1 MGRIGFQPVMA
12 VSVGATIRVT
22 RYAFTAWSYTTF
34 KQTD

>member
-22 RYAFTAWSYTTF
+22 RDASTAWSYTTF
-34 KQTD
+34 KHTD